1 MPCEL
6 PNCYPVSVEYIN
18 NNEINGLQNSKENFE
33 SQTTP
38 STIPLSTY
46 QQLFNEAGCT
56 KNLIEGDIGWWR
68 ARPNMRDV
76 INDMS
81 AYGTFAKN
89 CSGDNRQHEFC
100 QPGRCVAPANAPLST
115 YQKLFNEV
123 GCTRDLKEGEIGWWR
138 ERPNMKDVINDM
150 NAYGTFAKNCSGDN
164 RQHEFCQPGRCVAPA
179 NAPLSTYQKL
189 FNEAGC
195 TRNLKEGEIG
205 WWRERPNMRDVINDM
220 NAYGNLTNTCTGN
233 EGQKNFCNPHKCTP
247 PTNLTIPQMQ
257 TFFNEAGCTK
267 TLTENDETVKWW
279 KTRGSVQDVLNDM
292 KVYGDLTKTCSG
304 TSVQHEFCS
313 PGKCNSPGSSTS
325 GSSTSGSSTSGS
337 STTPPPNQEDFL
349 SNNMIIIIIGAVVL
363 FMFMFIGIVIIA

>member
-6 PNCYPVSVEYIN
+6 PNCYPVSVDYIN
-18 NNEINGLQNSKENFE
+18 KNEINGLQNSKENFE
-33 SQTTP
+33 SQITP

-68 ARPNMRDV
+68 GRPNMR
-76 INDMS
+76 
-81 AYGTFAKN
+81 
-89 CSGDNRQHEFC
+89 
-100 QPGRCVAPANAPLST
+100 
-115 YQKLFNEV
+115 
-123 GCTRDLKEGEIGWWR
+123 
-138 ERPNMKDVINDM
+138 DVINDM

-195 TRNLKEGEIG
+195 TKKLTEGDIG
-205 WWRERPNMRDVINDM
+205 WWRARPNMRDVINDM
-220 NAYGNLTNTCTGN
+220 NAYGNLTNTCTGD
-233 EGQKNFCNPHKCTP
+233 ERQKNFCNPHKCTP

-257 TFFNEAGCTK
+257 TFFNDAGCTK

-304 TSVQHEFCS
+304 TNVQHEFCS

-337 STTPPPNQEDFL
+337 STTGSSTSGSSTTGPSTTPPPNQEDFL